1 MARKSEIPVFGP
13 LAGLKVVHCSQSVA
27 GPFAASMMADFGADV
42 IWVENA
48 AVTDVSRIAPGM
60 AAQLDRRN
68 MRTIALNLTTARGRE
83 LLLRMIEGADIFMEA
98 SRPGQYAGWGLTDE
112 AFWARNPRLVIAH
125 ISGFGQYGD
134 PDYVRRA
141 SYDPVAQAFSGA
153 MYMNGRPG
161 LRSFPAEVS
170 ISDYYTGFM
179 AADACLA
186 AYISAQR
193 SGEGES
199 IDVSQYE
206 STLRCQ
212 AGWPLDAWNRS
223 GRVFEQGKG
232 NNNNVGF
239 NSYMCKDGK
248 EVYMV
253 IIGPKLFRRLMELL
267 GLGYREGVF
276 ADCVN
281 NCKEGT
287 PAGEVLEARLKE
299 FCAARTSEE
308 AEAAFVAAGLPCS
321 RILNHEDMLEHPH
334 YLARE
339 SITRWPRVG
348 GGEIIGQNVTP
359 KFKNRPG
366 RIWRG
371 CPTVGMDN
379 DDILAELG
387 CTQEEIDACYAEG
400 VVAKK

>member
-98 SRPGQYAGWGLTDE
+98 SRPGQYAGWGLADE

-161 LRSFPAEVS
+161 LRSFP
-170 ISDYYTGFM
+170 
-179 AADACLA
+179 
-186 AYISAQR
+186 
-193 SGEGES
+193 
-199 IDVSQYE
+199 
-206 STLRCQ
+206 
-212 AGWPLDAWNRS
+212 
-223 GRVFEQGKG
+223 
-232 NNNNVGF
+232 
-239 NSYMCKDGK
+239 
-248 EVYMV
+248 
-253 IIGPKLFRRLMELL
+253 RR
-267 GLGYREGVF
+267 
-276 ADCVN
+276 
-281 NCKEGT
+281 
-287 PAGEVLEARLKE
+287 
-299 FCAARTSEE
+299 
-308 AEAAFVAAGLPCS
+308 
-321 RILNHEDMLEHPH
+321 
-334 YLARE
+334 
-339 SITRWPRVG
+339 
-348 GGEIIGQNVTP
+348 
-359 KFKNRPG
+359 
-366 RIWRG
+366 
-371 CPTVGMDN
+371 
-379 DDILAELG
+379 
-387 CTQEEIDACYAEG
+387 
-400 VVAKK
+400 